1 MVCAAFFLVQRM
13 LAPNAVLQ
21 RSKSSK
27 LVTQCL
33 LQTDW
38 TVVRVPYTE
47 FRFVQNNQDATFPPP
62 NTHIQRHNT
71 RFTQRHACIQMYSP
85 TH

>member
-47 FRFVQNNQDATFPPP
+47 FRECATPKAQTEYI
-62 NTHIQRHNT
+62 NTLISKVVPQGVLQRAST
-71 RFTQRHACIQMYSP
+71 SP
-85 TH
+85 